1 MRVTTGLARGRKL
14 IAPEG
19 LDTRPSSD
27 MTKQAVFNIVQNYVE
42 GSTFLDLFAGSGQMG
57 IEALSR
63 GAKHAVFVDAS
74 PKAIQ
79 AVKEN
84 LAHCGLADRAKVAQ
98 MEALSYLNSTNL
110 KFHLAFLDP
119 PYQKQ
124 IIDAVLP
131 QVVRHMAEDG
141 VILCE
146 TERDEVLPERAGEYY
161 LAKTYFYGKAK
172 VSAYRR
178 QEAE

>member
-14 IAPEG
+14 VAPQG

-79 AVKEN
+79 AVREN
-84 LAHCGLADRAKVAQ
+84 LAIA
-98 MEALSYLNSTNL
+98 ALRTR
-110 KFHLAFLDP
+110 
-119 PYQKQ
+119 Q
-124 IIDAVLP
+124 
-131 QVVRHMAEDG
+131 RW
-141 VILCE
+141 
-146 TERDEVLPERAGEYY
+146 
-161 LAKTYFYGKAK
+161 
-172 VSAYRR
+172 RR
-178 QEAE
+178 WTHSPF